1 MNCISLTE
9 SGGLVTCL
17 DAHTGEKHQER
28 IGGNYS
34 ASPTHSNERIYF
46 HSREGVTTVL
56 QAGKEFKVLAKTSS
70 KASTWLAP
78 QLTATPYCFVLI
90 RHCIE

>member
-1 MNCISLTE
+1 MIFMSTAYARQAVGRAHENTPNRISPGATPAAYQPSSPLVGDELYFITE

-34 ASPTHSNERIYF
+34 ASPTHSNGRIYF
-46 HSREGVTTVL
+46 HSREG
-56 QAGKEFKVLAKTSS
+56 
-70 KASTWLAP
+70 
-78 QLTATPYCFVLI
+78 
-90 RHCIE
+90 